1 MKKSRKWYNWGMK
14 KKMPE
19 KGKSNSA
26 EHKSSK
32 EELLMSFLKKK
43 KTQPQNQSLRPNVLT
58 MLIFKQEHTSDIC
71 KISSVYRR
79 PAHHIELSK

>member
-1 MKKSRKWYNWGMK
+1 MVQLGYEK

-43 KTQPQNQSLRPNVLT
+43 KKKNTTTKPKLKTKCIDNANIQAG
-58 MLIFKQEHTSDIC
+58 
-71 KISSVYRR
+71 
-79 PAHHIELSK
+79 AH

>member
-1 MKKSRKWYNWGMK
+1 
-14 KKMPE
+14 MPE